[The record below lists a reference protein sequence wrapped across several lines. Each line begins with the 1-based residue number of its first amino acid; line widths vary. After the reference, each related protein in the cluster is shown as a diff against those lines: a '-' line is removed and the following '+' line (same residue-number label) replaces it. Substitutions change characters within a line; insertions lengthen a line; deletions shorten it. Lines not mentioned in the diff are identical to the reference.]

1 MQTNFRIFKY
11 LKTIKLLTIL
21 KVLVIVAAVTFSV
34 ISIGCKSST
43 IANSQTLASPANP
56 QPAQTSKVHTC
67 HTQIAIYS
75 EKPVFDVE
83 FDFEDRQFQHLP
95 IAIKRH
101 GESQEK
107 EELKVWDALYGT
119 DGDYDYWT
127 TPILRDYSL
136 EKTNPLVISR
146 ASSIRRFNS
155 TAEKLTATL
164 SANYRNKNFPIT
176 CSLKTVS
183 NQNSSTTNPV
193 SYRKPTLD
201 EVYTCRVQV
210 SPGSKPLFDVEF
222 DYLTNA
228 YIQNIYVQV
237 KLLFGKNADNVRY
250 LEAFFGSDG
259 DYSFWTTPVL
269 RDISG
274 GTFTLVIDM
283 EPGIIGVPDNRSR
296 PQQLN
301 EALSINFARK
311 TYPVKCLQK

>member
-11 LKTIKLLTIL
+11 LKIIKLLTIL
-21 KVLVIVAAVTFSV
+21 KVLVIVTAVTFSV

-43 IANSQTLASPANP
+43 IANSQIPASSTNSQLSSTL
-56 QPAQTSKVHTC
+56 QVHTC
-67 HTQIAIYS
+67 RTQIGIYS

-83 FDFEDRQFQHLP
+83 FDFEDKQFKHLP

-101 GESQEK
+101 GESQER

-119 DGDYDYWT
+119 DGDYNYWT

-146 ASSIRRFNS
+146 ASSRKQFSS
-155 TAEKLTATL
+155 TAEKLKTTL
-164 SANYRNKNFPIT
+164 VANYRNRDFPIN
-176 CSLKTVS
+176 CALKTVF
-183 NQNSSTTNPV
+183 NQKDSSTNNAV
-193 SYRKPTLD
+193 SYQARILMNFIL
-201 EVYTCRVQV
+201 VVQK
-210 SPGSKPLFDVEF
+210 SHQAPNLCFDVEF

-274 GTFTLVIDM
+274 GTFPLVIDM

-296 PQQLN
+296 LHN
-301 EALSINFARK
+301 S
-311 TYPVKCLQK
+311 

>member
-1 MQTNFRIFKY
+1 MQTNFRLFKY
-11 LKTIKLLTIL
+11 LKTIKFLTIL
-21 KVLVIVAAVTFSV
+21 KVLVIVAAVTFAV

-43 IANSQTLASPANP
+43 IANSQTPASLTNS
-56 QPAQTSKVHTC
+56 QLSSTLQVHTC
-67 HTQIAIYS
+67 RTQIGIYS

-83 FDFEDRQFQHLP
+83 FDFEDKQIKHLS

-101 GESQEK
+101 GESQER

-146 ASSIRRFNS
+146 ASSLRRFNS
-155 TAEKLTATL
+155 TAEKLQVTL
-164 SANYRNKNFPIT
+164 AASYRNKNFPVT
-176 CSLKTVS
+176 CSLKTLS
-183 NQNSSTTNPV
+183 NQNSSTNNAV
-193 SYRKPTLD
+193 SYQARNID
-201 EVYTCRVQV
+201 EFYTCRAEV

-237 KLLFGKNADNVRY
+237 KILGEKASNVQL

-259 DYSFWTTPVL
+259 DYSFWTTSVL

-274 GTFTLVIDM
+274 GTFPLVIDM

-301 EALSINFARK
+301 EALSVNFMRK
-311 TYPVKCLQK
+311 TYPVKCSRKK